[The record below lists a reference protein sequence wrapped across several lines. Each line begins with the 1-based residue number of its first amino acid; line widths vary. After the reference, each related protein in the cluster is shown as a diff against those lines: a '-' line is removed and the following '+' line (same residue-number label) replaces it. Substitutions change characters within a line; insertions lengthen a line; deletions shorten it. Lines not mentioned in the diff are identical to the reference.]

1 MFIRLLKEAFRLTPA
16 FLFGS
21 TGETLTEK
29 SGHLNLGTPG
39 IMCMGVA
46 GGMIGI
52 NLYDK
57 ICGGFE
63 NASPVLTFIFVVFF
77 ALLLGALSGLIFSF
91 FTVSL
96 RCNQNV
102 MGLAYT
108 TFGIGFYG
116 LIFATIESSHFQSI
130 FFYNNYCST
139 INTLFISDQ
148 ACTNNFQY
156 LFGANGVLWFM
167 SFIIAIA
174 VAVVLKRTKVGLFVR
189 AVGENAGCAD
199 AAGINVSAYRYVT
212 TIIGSAISALGG
224 LYYFVEMNVGLL
236 EFGNVDAYGWLAVAL
251 VIFTLWKTDLG
262 ILGAILFAFLFKLP
276 EIYGLPSPQLN
287 MLFQYLPYFVTI
299 IILIMISAFDKKA
312 AQAPGNLGIPY
323 FREER

>member
-63 NASPVLTFIFVVFF
+63 NASPVLTFIFIVFF

-116 LIFATIESSHFQSI
+116 LIFKTIESSHFQSI

-299 IILIMISAFDKKA
+299 IILVMISAFDKKA

>member
-1 MFIRLLKEAFRLTPA
+1 MSCNNIQLRQKE
-16 FLFGS
+16 
-21 TGETLTEK
+21 
-29 SGHLNLGTPG
+29 N
-39 IMCMGVA
+39 
-46 GGMIGI
+46 
-52 NLYDK
+52 
-57 ICGGFE
+57 
-63 NASPVLTFIFVVFF
+63 
-77 ALLLGALSGLIFSF
+77 
-91 FTVSL
+91 
-96 RCNQNV
+96 
-102 MGLAYT
+102 
-108 TFGIGFYG
+108 
-116 LIFATIESSHFQSI
+116 
-130 FFYNNYCST
+130 YNNYCST

-299 IILIMISAFDKKA
+299 IILVMISAFDKKA

>member
-1 MFIRLLKEAFRLTPA
+1 MFTLLICEALMLTPI

-39 IMCMGVA
+39 VICMGAA

-52 NLYDK
+52 ACYNAM
-57 ICGGFE
+57 CGGFV
-63 NASPVLTFIFVVFF
+63 NANPFLTFIFVLFF
-77 ALLLGALSGLIFSF
+77 ALLLGALSGVLFSF

-108 TFGIGFYG
+108 TFGIGCYG
-116 LIFATIESSHFQSI
+116 LTA
-130 FFYNNYCST
+130 
-139 INTLFISDQ
+139 Q
-148 ACTNNFQY
+148 AVNKEE
-156 LFGANGVLWFM
+156 GVLSEYCKSISHLFM
-167 SFIIAIA
+167 SQSEAPNDFCKIFLAHGLLFYLAFIIAIV
-174 VAVVLKRTKVGLFVR
+174 VAIVLKRTRVGLFVR
-189 AVGENAGCAD
+189 TVGENAGSAD
-199 AAGINVSAYRYVT
+199 AAGINVSKYRYLT
-212 TIIGSAISALGG
+212 TIIGCAISALAG
-224 LYYFVEMNVGLL
+224 LYYFVEINNGYI
-236 EFGNVDAYGWLAVAL
+236 EFNNIDAYGWLAVAL

-262 ILGAILFAFLFKLP
+262 IIGAILFAFLFKLP

-287 MLFQYLPYFVTI
+287 MLFSYLPYFVTI
-299 IILIMISAFDKKA
+299 VILIVISIVDKKA

>member
-39 IMCMGVA
+39 IMCMGAA

-52 NLYDK
+52 TIYNK
-57 ICGGFE
+57 ICGGFA
-63 NASPVLTFIFVVFF
+63 NSSNVLTFIFVLFF
-77 ALLLGALSGLIFSF
+77 ALLLGALSGLLFSF

-116 LIFATIESSHFQSI
+116 LIFAAIESSNTGSI
-130 FFYNNYCST
+130 FIYNNYCST
-139 INTLFISDQ
+139 INTLFIADK
-148 ACTNNFQY
+148 ACTNNFEY
-156 LFGANGVLWFM
+156 LFGANGILWFM
-167 SFIIAIA
+167 SFIIAIV
-174 VAVVLKRTKVGLFVR
+174 VALVLKHTRVGLFVR
-189 AVGENAGCAD
+189 TVGENAGCAD
-199 AAGINVSAYRYVT
+199 AAGINVSSYRYIT

-224 LYYFVEMNVGLL
+224 LYYFVEINVGLV

-262 ILGAILFAFLFKLP
+262 IIGAILFAFLFKLP

-299 IILIMISAFDKKA
+299 VILVLISAFDKKA

>member
-1 MFIRLLKEAFRLTPA
+1 MFTLLLCEAFLLTPI

-39 IMCMGVA
+39 TICVGGA
-46 GGMIGI
+46 GGMIGVAV
-52 NLYDK
+52 YDSM
-57 ICGGFE
+57 CGGFA
-63 NASPVLTFIFVVFF
+63 NSNPFLTFIFVLFF
-77 ALLLGALSGLIFSF
+77 ALLFGALSGLLFSF

-116 LIFATIESSHFQSI
+116 LIATLVNRPDGYLNQYCGTISHLFMTRSEAPNGFCEI
-130 FFYNNYCST
+130 FLSHGLLFY
-139 INTLFISDQ
+139 L
-148 ACTNNFQY
+148 
-156 LFGANGVLWFM
+156 
-167 SFIIAIA
+167 SFVIAIV
-174 VAVVLKRTKVGLFVR
+174 VAIVLKKTRVGLFVR
-189 AVGENAGCAD
+189 TVGENAGSAD
-199 AAGINVSAYRYVT
+199 AAGIDVSKYRYIT
-212 TIIGSAISALGG
+212 TIIGCSISALAG
-224 LYYFVEMNVGLL
+224 LYYFVEINNGLV
-236 EFGNVDAYGWLAVAL
+236 EFKNIDAYGWLAVAL

-276 EIYGLPSPQLN
+276 EIYGLPSASLN
-287 MLFQYLPYFVTI
+287 ILFQYLPYFVTI
-299 IILIMISAFDKKA
+299 VILVVISMVNKKA
-312 AQAPGNLGIPY
+312 VQAPGNLGIPY